1 MPQSHIYSGRGL
13 DRRLLL
19 IVATLAA
26 GSALASGFQML
37 SAWADEPPSNDKNS
51 NQGALLDAQ
60 REPSATGYPRP
71 FNY

>member
-1 MPQSHIYSGRGL
+1 MPQSRIYSGRGL

-37 SAWADEPPSNDKNS
+37 SAWAEEPSSNDKK
-51 NQGALLDAQ
+51 QDALAAAQ

-71 FNY
+71 

>member
-1 MPQSHIYSGRGL
+1 MPQSHMYPGRGL
-13 DRRLLL
+13 NRRLLL
-19 IVATLAA
+19 IGATLAA

-37 SAWADEPPSNDKNS
+37 SAWAEEPSSNSKN
-51 NQGALLDAQ
+51 QDPLADTQ

>member
-1 MPQSHIYSGRGL
+1 MPQSHTHAGRGL

-19 IVATLAA
+19 IAATMAA

-37 SAWADEPPSNDKNS
+37 SAWADEPPANDKNS
-51 NQGALLDAQ
+51 KQDALVAAQ